1 MISKLL
7 AFLRPQWVPYHV
19 RAVQLIWS
27 LEANTRHGHV
37 EAVIA
42 GSLLDG
48 DGRPQL
54 ASFDAF
60 GVLWRLTGTISSCI
74 SALSAKFP

>member
-1 MISKLL
+1 MTLSKLL

-27 LEANTRHGHV
+27 LEANTLFGHV

-42 GSLLDG
+42 RSLLDD

-54 ASFDAF
+54 PYFDAF
-60 GVLWRLTGTISSCI
+60 GVLWRLTGM
-74 SALSAKFP
+74 